1 MNRIDTTFGRLGA
14 RQEKALVGFVT
25 AGDPDAD
32 RSLAIVRA
40 MCAAGLDVLE
50 LGVPFSDPTAD
61 GPVIQ
66 RASGR
71 ALAAGA
77 SLRRTLA
84 MVAALRR
91 ETAIPIILFSYY
103 NPVLAHGAGFHADA
117 VAAGADGLLLVDLPP
132 EESAELTAG
141 WPAGGLA
148 LIRLTTPTTPLERMR
163 RIAAGAAGFIYHV
176 SKLGVTGSD
185 GLNAE
190 AVADKVRELRSVTRL
205 PVCAG
210 FGISTPADVAAIA
223 AVCDGA
229 VVGSAFE
236 RLIEANL
243 DRSDL
248 PDLVAARVS
257 ELKAATR
264 LTEDLGIKSQD
275 VTPSV
280 DGRRTRA

>member
-1 MNRIDTTFGRLGA
+1 MNRIASTFAALRHRG
-14 RQEKALVGFVT
+14 EKALVGFVT
-25 AGDPDAD
+25 AGDPDPD
-32 RSLAIVRA
+32 RSLAVVRA

-66 RASGR
+66 RASAR

-77 SLRRTLA
+77 NLRRTLA

-91 ETAIPIILFSYY
+91 ESAIPTIVFSYY
-103 NPVLAHGAGFHADA
+103 NPILAYGAGAFHRDA
-117 VAAGADGLLLVDLPP
+117 LAAGADGLLLVDLPP
-132 EESAELTAG
+132 EESGELTAG
-141 WPAGGLA
+141 WPPEGLA

-163 RIAAGAAGFIYHV
+163 RIAACASGFIYHV

-185 GLNAE
+185 GLDTGS
-190 AVADKVRELRSVTRL
+190 VAAKVRELRTVTPL

-210 FGISTPADVAAIA
+210 FGISSPADVAAVA
-223 AVCDGA
+223 AVCDGV

-236 RLIEANL
+236 RLIEGNL
-243 DRSDL
+243 DQPEL
-248 PDLVAARVS
+248 PDLVAARVA

-264 LTEDLGIKSQD
+264 GS
-275 VTPSV
+275 
-280 DGRRTRA
+280 A

>member
-1 MNRIDTTFGRLGA
+1 MNRIATTFERLRRSGD
-14 RQEKALVGFVT
+14 KALVGFVT
-25 AGDPDAD
+25 AGDPDPE

-66 RASGR
+66 RASAR

-77 SLRRTLA
+77 NLRRTLA

-91 ETAIPIILFSYY
+91 ESGIPTIVFSYY
-103 NPVLAHGAGFHADA
+103 NPILSYGAETCHRDA
-117 VAAGADGLLLVDLPP
+117 LAAGADGLLLVDLPP
-132 EESAELTAG
+132 EESDELTAG
-141 WPAGGLA
+141 WPPEGLA
-148 LIRLTTPTTPLERMR
+148 LIRLTTPTTPIERMR
-163 RIAAGAAGFIYHV
+163 RIAAAASGFIYHV

-185 GLNAE
+185 GLQVDT
-190 AVADKVRELRSVTRL
+190 VAAKVGELRTVTPL

-210 FGISTPADVAAIA
+210 FGISTPADVAAVA
-223 AVCDGA
+223 AVCDGV

-243 DRSDL
+243 DRPEL
-248 PDLVAARVS
+248 PQMVAARVA

-264 LTEDLGIKSQD
+264 TSAG
-275 VTPSV
+275 
-280 DGRRTRA
+280 